1 MSLDISWYRV
11 NRLSDLIYDAT
22 VATSDEAF
30 ALALFISDMILDVG
44 DQALSEAIDH
54 ADGVKNTLTT
64 LIDGKIADVMIY
76 INEETDLIYDQLDIW
91 LEEVEDWIT
100 LLITDVT
107 TSIEENVGM
116 SEENIEGIGS
126 VIGDNIGAGIEETG
140 SWIGNVYDNIK
151 TSIFDTTSNLIDRIA
166 GLVEL
171 IKDAPELI
179 IAKMLTELIP
189 AEAARWLLTAGSV
202 LTGADM
208 GQWFGNLRTIIT
220 SAGDELFEFNT
231 EDVMNNFMK
240 AFKAIKGKIPDLLKT

>member
-1 MSLDISWYRV
+1 MALDISWYRV
-11 NRLSDLIYDAT
+11 NQLSDLIEEAT
-22 VATSDEAF
+22 YATSQEAF
-30 ALALFISDMILDVG
+30 SIAITISDMILNVG

-64 LIDGKIADVMIY
+64 LINGKIADVMIY
-76 INEETDLIYDQLDIW
+76 INEETDLIYDQLDLW
-91 LEEVEDWIT
+91 LEDVEDWIT

-166 GLVEL
+166 GLVEM

-202 LTGADM
+202 LTGSDM
-208 GQWFGNLRTIIT
+208 GQWFGNLKSVITI
-220 SAGDELFEFNT
+220 AGDELLEFDTDDMINK
-231 EDVMNNFMK
+231 FIK
-240 AFKAIKGKIPDLLKT
+240 SFKLMQQKLPELLS

>member
-54 ADGVKNTLTT
+54 ADGVSRTLTT

-76 INEETDLIYDQLDIW
+76 INEETDLIYDQLDLW
-91 LEEVEDWIT
+91 LEDVEDWIT

-116 SEENIEGIGS
+116 SEENIEGIGT

-151 TSIFDTTSNLIDRIA
+151 TSIFDTTSNLIERIA
-166 GLVEL
+166 GLVEM

-202 LTGADM
+202 LTGSDM
-208 GQWFGNLRTIIT
+208 VQWFGTLRSVIT
-220 SAGDELFEFNT
+220 SAGDELLEFNT
-231 EDVMNNFMK
+231 EDVMNNFVK
-240 AFKAIKGKIPDLLKT
+240 AFKLMQKKLPELLS

>member
-1 MSLDISWYRV
+1 MALDISWYRV
-11 NRLSDLIYDAT
+11 NQLSDLIEEAT
-22 VATSDEAF
+22 YATSQEAF
-30 ALALFISDMILDVG
+30 SIAITISDMILNVG

-64 LIDGKIADVMIY
+64 LINGKIADVMIY
-76 INEETDLIYDQLDIW
+76 INEETDLIYDQLDLW
-91 LEEVEDWIT
+91 LEDVEDWIT

-166 GLVEL
+166 GLVEM

-208 GQWFGNLRTIIT
+208 GQWFVNLRTIIT
-220 SAGDELFEFNT
+220 SAGEQLFEFNT
-231 EDVMNNFMK
+231 EDVMNNFVK
-240 AFKAIKGKIPDLLKT
+240 AFKVMKQKLPELLS